1 MKKIMKLFVA
11 VSVIC
16 FMMASVT
23 GCGKKNTENETGGKV
38 VVNETK
44 STAETKKASETE
56 SVEPETKPAFEET
69 KPDVSVSVP

>member
-23 GCGKKNTENETGGKV
+23 GCGKKNTENETGEKLLSM
-38 VVNETK
+38 K
-44 STAETKKASETE
+44 PSQQRKLKKLR
-56 SVEPETKPAFEET
+56 KPNPLNR
-69 KPDVSVSVP
+69 KQSRLLKKQNRM